1 VRRALVE
8 LLTPSVCPACDCAR
22 REGEPILCGTCA
34 LALRP
39 LARLGPVTTAL
50 AYDGT
55 AARLIQ
61 RFKFESRS
69 DALDVLV
76 EPLAGRVA
84 GLDADVVVPVPRHP
98 DRIREQGCDP
108 AWQLARALCRRTGL
122 ALAPRVLERARAGQP
137 QMELPRARRLANV
150 RGSFR
155 ARPGALAGRRA
166 LLLDDVTTT
175 GATLAEAAR
184 ALRASARPG
193 RLTPVA
199 LAGTPAL

>member
-1 VRRALVE
+1 MRRALVE
-8 LLTPSVCPACDCAR
+8 LLTPSVCPACDRAR
-22 REGEPILCGTCA
+22 REGEPLLCGACA

-61 RFKFESRS
+61 RFKFESRN

-76 EPLAGRVA
+76 EPLARRVA
-84 GLDADVVVPVPRHP
+84 ALDLDVVVPVPRHP
-98 DRIREQGCDP
+98 DRVREQGCDP
-108 AWQLARALCRRTGL
+108 AWQLARALCRETGL
-122 ALAPRVLERARAGQP
+122 ALASGVLERIRAARPQAELARAQ
-137 QMELPRARRLANV
+137 RLANV

-155 ARPGALAGRRA
+155 ARSGALDGRRT

-184 ALRASARPG
+184 VLRASARPK

>member
-1 VRRALVE
+1 MRRALVE
-8 LLTPSVCPACDCAR
+8 LLTPSVCPCCDRAR
-22 REGEPILCGTCA
+22 REREPLLCGPCA
-34 LALRP
+34 LGLRP
-39 LARLGPVTTAL
+39 LDRLGAVTTAL

-61 RFKFESRS
+61 RFKFELRS
-69 DALDVLV
+69 DALEVLV
-76 EPLAGRVA
+76 EPLAQRVSA
-84 GLDADVVVPVPRHP
+84 LDVDVVVPVPRHP

-122 ALAPRVLERARAGQP
+122 ALETRALERTRAVPP
-137 QMELPRARRLANV
+137 QAELSRQRRLANV

-155 ARPGALAGRRA
+155 ALPGVLLRRRA

-184 ALRASARPG
+184 TLRAAARP
-193 RLTPVA
+193 RSLAPVA